1 MLRRDNT
8 HGWMGLDGNRGCC
21 LALGLGHSHWDV
33 VRLGWGAA
41 GNRVQF
47 DRTGGH
53 SLKLCQG
60 RFGLGISRNFSLAEV
75 ANPGIWSS
83 WAAQRERGCRAGLGR
98 P

>member
-1 MLRRDNT
+1 MAGW
-8 HGWMGLDGNRGCC
+8 GWMGTGAAAWPWG
-21 LALGLGHSHWDV
+21 WDTHTGMCWW
-33 VRLGWGAA
+33 LGWGAA

-47 DRTGGH
+47 DRTRGH

-83 WAAQRERGCRAGLGR
+83 WAAQRGNGCRAGLGR